1 VEIQKTNSS
10 KSMQTVKFAE
20 ITPIII
26 IINLT
31 RNFLALG
38 IYVIMKPLEGH
49 LKNIGKKL
57 YKTGINLDIS
67 TNPILHMRKSI
78 VDGSNGIKQNKSH
91 TANKIRLV
99 YSKASRFKYDDN

>member
-1 VEIQKTNSS
+1 MEIQKTNSS
-10 KSMQTVKFAE
+10 KSMLTEKFAE

-31 RNFLALG
+31 RNFLAFG

-49 LKNIGKKL
+49 SKNIGKKL
-57 YKTGINLDIS
+57 YKTGINLDIN
-67 TNPILHMRKSI
+67 TNPILQKRKSI

-91 TANKIRLV
+91 TAKQNLSCV
-99 YSKASRFKYDDN
+99 

>member
-1 VEIQKTNSS
+1 
-10 KSMQTVKFAE
+10 MQTARFAE

-67 TNPILHMRKSI
+67 TNSILQKRKSI

-91 TANKIRLV
+91 TAKQNPSCEQQGFKI
-99 YSKASRFKYDDN
+99 KYDDN